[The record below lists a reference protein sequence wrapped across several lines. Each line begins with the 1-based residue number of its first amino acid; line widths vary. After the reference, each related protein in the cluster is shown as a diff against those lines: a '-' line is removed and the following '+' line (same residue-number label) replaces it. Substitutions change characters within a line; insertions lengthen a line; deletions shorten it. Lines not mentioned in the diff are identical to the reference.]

1 MGNADASWHSFSLSL
16 RSLFGLVYDAVWP
29 SHMGTI
35 TGVIN
40 CRLGEGVEANLSP
53 DSEIKTKKTSFIFLT
68 DFSSFSSLHDST

>member
-40 CRLGEGVEANLSP
+40 CRLGEGAQANLSL
-53 DSEIKTKKTSFIFLT
+53 DSEIKSKKKNSFILL
-68 DFSSFSSLHDST
+68 S